1 MGEEEVTMIRKAR
14 PVRSSL
20 ALEKVRQRFV
30 RWRQD
35 REPRA
40 RIPERLWTA
49 AIGRARASGLN
60 RTARALHL
68 DYYSLKNRLEAGVDK
83 KTQRRRSA
91 SGQRL
96 GRGSTRQAFVEVPA
110 LNLVARSALT
120 PFVPMDTGGTGAEC
134 HLIVDSSA
142 GARLTVILARADA
155 ALIDA
160 VCRSV
165 LGQLNFPDQTMS

>member
-1 MGEEEVTMIRKAR
+1 MIRKAR

-20 ALEKVRQRFV
+20 ALERIRQRFV

-49 AIGRARASGLN
+49 AIERARASGLN

-68 DYYSLKNRLEAGVDK
+68 DYYSLKNRLEAGSDR

-91 SGQRL
+91 SGQRVG
-96 GRGSTRQAFVEVPA
+96 GRSTRQAFVEVPT
-110 LNLVARSALT
+110 LNLVARPALT
-120 PFVPMDTGGTGAEC
+120 PLVPLDTAGTGAEC

-142 GARLTVILARADA
+142 GARLTVILARADVA
-155 ALIDA
+155 VIDA

-165 LGQLNFPDQTMS
+165 LGKLNFLDQTAS

>member
-49 AIGRARASGLN
+49 AIGRARESGLN
-60 RTARALHL
+60 KTARALHL

-91 SGQRL
+91 SGQRV
-96 GRGSTRQAFVEVPA
+96 GGGSTRQAFVEVPT
-110 LNLVARSALT
+110 LNLVARPALT
-120 PFVPMDTGGTGAEC
+120 PLVSLDTAGAGAEC

-142 GARLTVILARADA
+142 GARLTVILARADMSV
-155 ALIDA
+155 IEA

-165 LGQLNFPDQTMS
+165 LGGLTAAEPT